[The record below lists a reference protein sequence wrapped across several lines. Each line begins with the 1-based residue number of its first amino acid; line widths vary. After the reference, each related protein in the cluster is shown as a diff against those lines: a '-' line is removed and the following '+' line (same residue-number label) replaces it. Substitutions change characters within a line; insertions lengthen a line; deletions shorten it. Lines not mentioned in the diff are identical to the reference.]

1 MDAPEVPLE
10 LWEYLA
16 GALNGEGYRNLS
28 HTSSSL
34 HALLN
39 RPHSMCRAR
48 AKNFAESALCEDHPD
63 RAACGRSMAVA
74 TFPEACQPVFPASQ
88 KLSEAE
94 VHAGRARAARLGHK
108 GTLRQLPKTSMKDN
122 RPAFTAMLW
131 WEGLDA
137 AQLVLAYKDS
147 HKAKFMEQLAIAG
160 RHGRDD
166 VITAILEGLGE
177 ERRGT
182 YTSSEIVFLASL
194 LQPQAVARLFSDHAR
209 YTAYIDGA
217 SAVTSAGSLLNL
229 KPALAYLLRTL
240 PDAMLQRA
248 LDDAGRNLVD
258 IAAAAHERSLAL
270 HLDHHT
276 FPTGDD
282 DLAYGA
288 RLVRAFARLRGRP
301 PIVDLHAMLQ
311 SEATG
316 ALDMLL
322 NADPAMLPTN
332 FLSGE
337 PGRRVLR
344 MVVDRGANG
353 LMKTLIAR
361 GPARGLEF
369 AWEGDTVLHLSA
381 AAGNREQVAMLVEAA
396 KAKAIDLDTNAE
408 NADGKLA
415 LELMCL

>member
-1 MDAPEVPLE
+1 MDIPLE
-10 LWEYLA
+10 LWDYLA
-16 GALNGEGYRNLS
+16 GALNGEEYRNLS

-39 RPHSMCRAR
+39 QPHSMCRAR
-48 AKNFAESALCEDHPD
+48 AKNFAESALCEDHAD

-122 RPAFTAMLW
+122 RAAFCAMLGW
-131 WEGLDA
+131 GGLDA

-147 HKAKFMEQLAIAG
+147 HKAKFMEQLAVAG
-160 RHGRDD
+160 RHGRAD

-182 YTSSEIVFLASL
+182 YTSSEIVRLAAL
-194 LQPQAVARLFSDHAR
+194 LQTHVVARLFSDHAR
-209 YTAYIDGA
+209 FTAYIDTA
-217 SAVTSAGSLLNL
+217 AGTITRNEDDFID
-229 KPALAYLLRTL
+229 PNPGRAYLLRTL
-240 PDAMLQRA
+240 PDAMLQSA
-248 LDDAGRNLVD
+248 LDTDGCNVIS
-258 IAAAAHERSLAL
+258 IAAVAHGRSLAL
-270 HLDHHT
+270 HLDYHA
-276 FPTGDD
+276 FPTRDD
-282 DLAYGA
+282 SLAYGA
-288 RLVRAFARLRGRP
+288 LLVRAFARLRGRP
-301 PIVDLHAMLQ
+301 PFVDLDAMLQ

-322 NADPAMLPTN
+322 NADPAMLPTD

-344 MVVDRGANG
+344 MVVDRGANS

-361 GPARGLEF
+361 GPARGLKF

-381 AAGNREQVAMLVEAA
+381 AAGNCEQVAMLAEAA